1 MSILLSVLKIIGIIL
16 LVLLA
21 VILGVL
27 LLFLFFPF
35 CYGVRG
41 EFEEQNQNEI
51 QGRLTWLFSL
61 MQVRFEAKGKKIRV
75 WFSLF
80 GWKKQLYPE
89 AGEKP
94 KKAKRKKKKKS
105 QDEEDISIQAAE
117 ITPTLEENET
127 DASDVF
133 NEEAGDFTSEEE
145 NWTGEKEPEENRYT
159 EPDRKKQKKEKS
171 LQKYLP
177 WNIIKS
183 WIGKIRR
190 LLFSLKE
197 NFANIKRELSDETN
211 KNAVRHLLKEVKT
224 LLHYIGPRR
233 GKAKLRYSTGDPA
246 STGQLTGVL
255 SMCPIFYRR
264 GVEVL
269 PDFTADKFYIRG
281 RFKINGHIQ
290 TFHLLGIAF
299 RLYRDK
305 NIKKLIQKFK

>member
-61 MQVRFEAKGKKIRV
+61 MQVRVEAKGKEIRV
-75 WFSLF
+75 WLSLF
-80 GWKKQLYPE
+80 GWKKRLYPE
-89 AGEKP
+89 TGEKS

-127 DASDVF
+127 
-133 NEEAGDFTSEEE
+133 
-145 NWTGEKEPEENRYT
+145 EENRYT

-211 KNAVRHLLKEVKT
+211 KNAVRRLLKEIKT
-224 LLHYIGPRR
+224 LFHHIGPRR

-264 GVEVL
+264 GVEVI